1 MCAWRRGGAPTHA
14 SAPICAGAPSPRTT
28 CPCRTAVGSCGA
40 PAPKPSSRVQP
51 PGTAGAP
58 RPRATRRA
66 GRART
71 TRSIGGPAACRG
83 GAPAARADST
93 GGPSAHDTF
102 NWSAGAELGPATS
115 PIRLGARG
123 GQLPFGI
130 GKAPTEVGYSAGLG
144 RSFSQGRGRLDV
156 GIERLQRKGTGLTER
171 VWTLLLGLTVRP

>member
-14 SAPICAGAPSPRTT
+14 SPPR
-28 CPCRTAVGSCGA
+28 C
-40 PAPKPSSRVQP
+40 
-51 PGTAGAP
+51 
-58 RPRATRRA
+58 
-66 GRART
+66 
-71 TRSIGGPAACRG
+71 PAAPPPPHTPPP
-83 GAPAARADST
+83 PAAA
-93 GGPSAHDTF
+93 GGS
-102 NWSAGAELGPATS
+102 
-115 PIRLGARG
+115 RG